1 MFPIRSILYPTDLS
15 EQSQAAFEVARAL
28 ARDHRASLHVLN
40 VMPLSIAYGEGFVLP
55 PVPEHT
61 VELKEQLE
69 SLNPHDPA
77 MPFASHLTEGDA
89 ATEIIRLAK
98 ELACDLIVM
107 GTHGRSGLRRLLM
120 GSVAEEVVRK
130 AHCPVITVKGPFAP
144 AVKAEPARP
153 VEAAHASS

>member
-1 MFPIRSILYPTDLS
+1 MFPIRAILYPTDLS
-15 EQSQAAFEVARAL
+15 ELSQAAFEVARAL
-28 ARDHRASLHVLN
+28 AHDHRARLHVFH

-61 VELKEQLE
+61 IELKERMDA
-69 SLNPHDPA
+69 LNPHDPA
-77 MPFASHLTEGDA
+77 MPFTSHLTEGDA

-98 ELACDLIVM
+98 ELGCDLIVM

-130 AHCPVITVKGPFAP
+130 AHCPVVTVKSPFTL
-144 AVKAEPARP
+144 AVEAEPARP
-153 VEAAHASS
+153 AEPAHAS

>member
-1 MFPIRSILYPTDLS
+1 MFPIHKILYPTDLS

-28 ARDHRASLHVLN
+28 ARDHNAGLHVLH

-69 SLNPHDPA
+69 KLDPHDPA
-77 MPFASHLTEGDA
+77 IPFTSHLTEGDPA
-89 ATEIIRLAK
+89 LEIIERAK
-98 ELACDLIVM
+98 DLGCDLIVM

-130 AHCPVITVKGPFAP
+130 AHCPVITVKFPAP
-144 AVKAEPARP
+144 AAARAEPA
-153 VEAAHASS
+153 VSVQAAHAP

>member
-15 EQSQAAFEVARAL
+15 EQSPAAFEVARAL
-28 ARDHRASLHVLN
+28 ARDHRATMHVLH

-61 VELKEQLE
+61 VELKERLE
-69 SLNPHDPA
+69 QLNPHDLA
-77 MPFASHLTEGDA
+77 VPFASHLTEGDA
-89 ATEIIRLAK
+89 ATEIIHKAK

-130 AHCPVITVKGPFAP
+130 AHCPVITVKSPSP
-144 AVKAEPARP
+144 AAVTAEPARP
-153 VEAAHASS
+153 VEPVHVS